1 MPGFLL
7 HDMLS
12 CQKKYHLCS
21 SQALLLSI
29 DPPDSKTDVTYP
41 WINCSNN
48 PLLSL
53 NYPIYPISITEQ
65 IHYIYVRAR
74 IIQTNNQSA
83 CNIAG
88 DIVEDDTNESEKV
101 VNHPI
106 RRRILLLLMLL
117 GNAGV
122 VTAVSSLI
130 LSFVNLNQSG
140 ALLWR
145 VVLLVT
151 GLVILWTFAASR
163 WVDRHLSNLVS
174 KALKRYTRLKIQ
186 DFAKLLHLAGNYQ
199 VTELQV
205 KPDDWLAGRTL
216 AELGLRKE
224 GIMVLGVTRRGGR
237 YIGAPDG
244 ETEIKAND
252 VLILY
257 DRAEVMIDLDHRQH
271 GFTGNMAH
279 QKNIVDQ
286 KKIERE
292 EKDKDE

>member
-1 MPGFLL
+1 MISIISLL
-7 HDMLS
+7 VVLT
-12 CQKKYHLCS
+12 
-21 SQALLLSI
+21 LSI
-29 DPPDSKTDVTYP
+29 LVTR
-41 WINCSNN
+41 IATVA
-48 PLLSL
+48 LTHTGLSRE
-53 NYPIYPISITEQ
+53 SAKFQ
-65 IHYIYVRAR
+65 AR
-74 IIQTNNQSA
+74 SA
-83 CNIAG
+83 FTG
-88 DIVEDDTNESEKV
+88 VGFTTNESEKV

-151 GLVILWTFAASR
+151 GLVILWTFASSQ

-174 KALKRYTRLKIQ
+174 KALKRYTNLKIQ
-186 DFAKLLHLAGNYQ
+186 DFAKLLHLAGDYQ

-205 KPDDWLAGRTL
+205 NAGDWLAERTL

-224 GIMVLGVTRRGGR
+224 GIMVLGITRTGGR
-237 YIGAPDG
+237 FFGAPDG
-244 ETEIKAND
+244 ETEIKAGD

-257 DRAEVMIDLDHRQH
+257 GRAEVIMDLDQRQH
-271 GFTGNMAH
+271 GFSGNMAH
-279 QKNIVDQ
+279 QKKIVDQ
-286 KKIERE
+286 KKIEKRE
-292 EKDKDE
+292 EKEKDEQ